1 MFLFDTDVITNIFKP
16 TPSQYLIER
25 LKNLPR
31 KDQFVSTITIAEIVY
46 GAMKSIRPK
55 YHLFNLKNLILP
67 TVTIVSFNSE
77 AAFYCGKIRAE
88 LEKQGIPISFA
99 DLQIASIAISHE
111 LTLITGNTKHFQR
124 ISTLLFFPK
133 YFLKLFFAE

>member
-16 TPSQYLIER
+16 KPSRYLVER

-31 KDQFVSTITIAEIVY
+31 EDQFVSTITIAEIVY
-46 GAMKSIRPK
+46 GAMKSTRPE

-77 AAFYCGKIRAE
+77 AAFYCGEIRAE

-99 DLQIASIAISHE
+99 DLQIASIAISHK

-124 ISTLLFFPK
+124 ISTLQSENWIK
-133 YFLKLFFAE
+133 